1 MAPMKF
7 SRGLQENYSRK
18 NVIKKSHDTLSLKG
32 QSHQMDIFLEVYE
45 INSVLSICAL
55 IALMINSKLS

>member
-1 MAPMKF
+1 MAPMEF

-18 NVIKKSHDTLSLKG
+18 NVIIKSHDTLPLKG

-55 IALMINSKLS
+55 IH